1 MNKKMSFAIAALI
14 LLGAAFAAYL
24 FWQSEQPEPEI
35 VQIRNIPPS
44 PPPPPPPVPA
54 PAPTVS
60 REIKTPPAQPL
71 VQLAK
76 SDSFVFDALA
86 DLVGNPALMKFFRS
100 EQIIRKI
107 VVTVDNLPQQ
117 RVPVK
122 VMPFKP
128 PAGSFLTA
136 GAEEN
141 LAISPK
147 NSGRYASYV
156 EIAEAIDTKKLVELY
171 VRLYP
176 LFQQVY
182 GELGYPDKN
191 FNDQL
196 IETMD
201 DLLDTPVVKEPI
213 KLVQP
218 KYFYQYADPGLEAL
232 SIGQKIMLRLGSK
245 NGKRVKNKLLGI
257 KQELE
262 LRANAIGGGSDRW

>member
-1 MNKKMSFAIAALI
+1 MNKKMLFAIVALI

-35 VQIRNIPPS
+35 VQIRNIPTS
-44 PPPPPPPVPA
+44 PPPPPSEPAPVPA
-54 PAPTVS
+54 PTAS
-60 REIKTPPAQPL
+60 REIKAPPAQPL

-86 DLVGNPALMKFFRS
+86 GLVGNPALMKFFRS
-100 EQIIRKI
+100 EQIIRNI

-122 VMPFKP
+122 VMPFTP
-128 PAGSFLTA
+128 PAGSFFTA
-136 GAEEN
+136 GSEDQ
-141 LAISPK
+141 LTISPM
-147 NSGRYASYV
+147 NANRYASYV
-156 EIAEAIDTKKLVELY
+156 KIAEATDTRKLVELY

-182 GELGYPDKN
+182 KELGYPNKN

-196 IETMD
+196 IETLD
-201 DLLDTPVVKEPI
+201 DLLDTPVIKEPI

-218 KYFYQYADPGLEAL
+218 KYFYLYAAPDLEER
-232 SIGQKIMLRLGSK
+232 SIGQKIMLRLGSE
-245 NGKRVKNKLLGI
+245 NGKRVKKKLLEI

-262 LRANAIGGGSDRW
+262 LHVNAIGGGA